1 MNFERNHPLAGRR
14 VAKMNGAG
22 NEIVVLDLRG
32 AEARVTGA
40 DARAIGA
47 AKGLHYDQL
56 MVLHDAAGTD
66 AAAAM
71 KIFNID
77 GSLSGACGNGTR
89 CVAWELMRDGGDRE
103 LKLESD
109 GGLLQVTRD
118 SEFAFTV
125 DMGPPK
131 LGWRDIPLAGAG
143 GDTARVALSPT
154 VPGAQAEFSA
164 VSMGNPHAV
173 FFVADARA
181 IDLATA
187 GAAIETHPL
196 FPERVN
202 VSFAQVRARDSVLL
216 RVWERGAG
224 ATRACGTAA
233 CATAVAGVRLGLTDR
248 AATISLPGG
257 DLRIEW
263 RASDDHVLMS
273 GPVELEFETVLDAA
287 IFSRATA

>member
-1 MNFERNHPLAGRR
+1 MSIGQNHPLAGRR

-32 AEARVTGA
+32 SDARVTGA

-47 AKGLHYDQL
+47 APGLHYDQL
-56 MVLHDAAGTD
+56 MVLHDAAAAD
-66 AAAAM
+66 AAASM

-89 CVAWELMRDGGDRE
+89 CVAWELLRDSAERRI
-103 LKLESD
+103 KLESD
-109 GGLLQVTRD
+109 GGLLHVTRD
-118 SEFAFTV
+118 NEWSFTV

-131 LGWRDIPLAGAG
+131 LDWRDIPLAGDG
-143 GDTARVALSPT
+143 GDTKRVALAPA
-154 VPGAQAEFSA
+154 VAGAPKEFSG

-173 FFVADARA
+173 FFVADAMA
-181 IDLATA
+181 IDLAIV
-187 GAAIETHPL
+187 GAQIETHPL

-202 VSFAQVRARDSVLL
+202 VSFAEVRARDSILL

-233 CATAVAGVRLGLTDR
+233 CATAVASARLGLTDR
-248 AATISLPGG
+248 AATVSLPGG
-257 DLRIEW
+257 DLRIHW
-263 RASDDHVLMS
+263 RESDDHVLMS
-273 GPVELEFETVLDAA
+273 GPVELEFETNLDASVFA
-287 IFSRATA
+287 REKA